1 MWIYLLQGIGYGLA
15 AAVQPG
21 PLQTYL
27 ISQTL
32 TRGWKRALPL
42 ALAPLISDGPMVTIC
57 LLVLSQVPEWFQRV
71 LYIVGG
77 LFVLYLAYGAFK
89 AWQNFDL
96 GIPQAESTPQRGVFK
111 AALMNIFN
119 PGPYIYWTLVAGP
132 ILLAGWREA
141 PANGLGF
148 LLGFYLTLVG
158 GFAATVL
165 LFGTA
170 AKLGPKVNRALLGI
184 SVIALLGFGLY
195 QLGLGITMQS

>member
-15 AAVQPG
+15 AAAQPG

-32 TRGWKRALPL
+32 TRGWRRTLPV
-42 ALAPLISDGPMVTIC
+42 ALAPLISDGPMVAIC

-77 LFVLYLAYGAFK
+77 LFVLYLAYGAYK
-89 AWQNFDL
+89 SWKNFDL
-96 GIPQAESTPQRGVFK
+96 QTTQAGPSAQKSVFK
-111 AALMNIFN
+111 AALMNMLN

-132 ILLAGWREA
+132 ILIKGWRET
-141 PANGLGF
+141 PANGIGF
-148 LLGFYLTLVG
+148 VVGFYLTLVG
-158 GFAATVL
+158 GFAAMVL
-165 LFGTA
+165 IFGTA

-184 SVIALLGFGLY
+184 SAIALLGFGLY
-195 QLGLGITMQS
+195 QLWLGIFNG